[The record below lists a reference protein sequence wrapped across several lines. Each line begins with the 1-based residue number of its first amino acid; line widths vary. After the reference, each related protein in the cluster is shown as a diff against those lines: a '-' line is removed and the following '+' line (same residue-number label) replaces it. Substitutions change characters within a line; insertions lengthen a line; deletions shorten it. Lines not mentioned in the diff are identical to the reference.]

1 VYNAGVR
8 VFALVPI
15 ALISLGSVARADTS
29 VAVVFSGNDSIKRQ
43 TTEVVEAWFTFHQL
57 PITSSPL
64 SKDGMTTLTN
74 CLVISDMA
82 CARGVVEARATVDNI
97 IAVTGQVS
105 GKRETRTVQLAA
117 YWISKQHEVVSVQ
130 RTCDTCSDTVLATT
144 LDAMVDDLAA
154 HAPTMNGKVHVTT
167 VPAGLAVAVDND
179 KPVTTP
185 LDRDIS
191 FGSHVIA
198 VMRDGRVVASK
209 KIEIAPLKSI
219 DVPITVPDEK
229 TTTRIKIVEGRG
241 SRTVPLVLMTVGV
254 AASVTGI
261 VLYATGGPTGESYTY
276 RNLRPAGIATGIS
289 GVAAAAIGVV
299 WLVRGGKA
307 SSRPEVA
314 ITSTAATVGWA
325 RSF

>member
-1 VYNAGVR
+1 
-8 VFALVPI
+8 
-15 ALISLGSVARADTS
+15 
-29 VAVVFSGNDSIKRQ
+29 
-43 TTEVVEAWFTFHQL
+43 
-57 PITSSPL
+57 
-64 SKDGMTTLTN
+64 MTTLTN

-97 IAVTGQVS
+97 IAVTGQVT
-105 GKRETRTVQLAA
+105 GKRETRSVQLAA

-144 LDAMVDDLAA
+144 LDAMVDDLAT
-154 HAPTMNGKVHVTT
+154 HAPTMNGRIHVTT

-185 LDRDIS
+185 LDREIS
-191 FGSHVIA
+191 FGSHVVA
-198 VMRDGRVVASK
+198 VMRDGHIVASK
-209 KIEIAPLKSI
+209 KVEVAPTASV
-219 DVPITVPDEK
+219 DVPITVPDE
-229 TTTRIKIVEGRG
+229 TEIKIVEERG
-241 SRTVPLVLMTVGV
+241 SRTVPLVVITVGV

-299 WLVRGGKA
+299 WLMRGGKPT
-307 SSRPEVA
+307 SKPEVSL
-314 ITSTAATVGWA
+314 TSTTATVGWA